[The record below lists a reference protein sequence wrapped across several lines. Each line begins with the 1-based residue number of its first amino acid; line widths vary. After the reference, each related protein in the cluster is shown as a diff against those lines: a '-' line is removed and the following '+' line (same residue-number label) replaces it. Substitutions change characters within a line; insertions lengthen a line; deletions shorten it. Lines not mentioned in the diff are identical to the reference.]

1 MFCKAHIQC
10 NQQFT
15 EGVNRNEG
23 SIPFTR
29 SISCCATALVHEL
42 HAPIEALRDAIV
54 FGNLTVNQ
62 NFSGQALLEYAAL
75 HLNPTQLTRT

>member
-1 MFCKAHIQC
+1 VSGKRASNFKLLIF
-10 NQQFT
+10 N
-15 EGVNRNEG
+15 VKLNL

-54 FGNLTVNQ
+54 FGNLPVNQ